1 MEDRMTIELPLAA
14 ESPRLE
20 INLRNTPLTVE
31 PSADGTAWA
40 RFVPEHG
47 EAPRHARERFAVR
60 AREAD
65 DGGPPVATLDERPV
79 DDAEKGTLRVQLPAS
94 TQLRL
99 RSRNGAMQ
107 VRDLAGRLNARTRNG
122 AINVRH
128 HRGPLRLA
136 AANGAIDLSDSVAA
150 QLEVSAAN
158 GSVNLSDIETSRLQ
172 VATSNGRV
180 RVARGRIG
188 GGTVR
193 CANGRIALQVAPLTQ
208 REPAADPAQGAGATD
223 ADAAAELPQEADP
236 ETGAGDTGHADGPRR
251 LAVYSANGPI
261 TVALP
266 EQVSATV
273 KARTLGVMRNYLGS
287 ARTRT
292 ERGVTTLQFGAGS
305 PELLVL
311 INNLRG
317 GIEVMKHADFETGR
331 RDHEE
336 EFSHHDPHHEGV
348 WFDVDFSEEFPR
360 FMRDMKEFG
369 MKFGRL
375 GEEVSREM
383 RRAFKFGGPG
393 AGRHEHRRH
402 RGYDERDDA
411 ETRAEARQEDS
422 GEQIKTV
429 LNLLQEGKI
438 SVEDAEKL
446 IAALRR

>member
-1 MEDRMTIELPLAA
+1 MTIELPVAA
-14 ESPRLE
+14 DVPRLE
-20 INLRNTPLTVE
+20 VNLRNTPLTVE
-31 PSADGTAWA
+31 PSDDHTAEA

-47 EAPRHARERFAVR
+47 EAPRHVPERFAVR
-60 AREAD
+60 TREAD
-65 DGGPPVATLDERPV
+65 EGGPPVATLDERHV
-79 DDAEKGTLRVQLPAS
+79 DDPEKGRLWLRVPAT

-99 RSRNGAMQ
+99 RSRNGALE
-107 VRDLAGRLNARTRNG
+107 VRDLAGQLNARTRNG
-122 AINVRH
+122 KIDVRR

-136 AANGAIDLSDSVAA
+136 AANGAINLCASVAA

-158 GSVNLSDIETSRLQ
+158 GSVNLDDIETPRLQ
-172 VATSNGRV
+172 VSTSNGRV
-180 RVARGRIG
+180 RLARGRIG
-188 GGTVR
+188 GGSVR
-193 CANGRIALQVAPLTQ
+193 CANGRIALQVAPLPP
-208 REPAADPAQGAGATD
+208 RER
-223 ADAAAELPQEADP
+223 DAAAELAPDAEPNAEPDTAADD
-236 ETGAGDTGHADGPRR
+236 AGPTAGTPR

-287 ARTRT
+287 ARTRS
-292 ERGVTTLQFGAGS
+292 ERGVTTLQFGSGT
-305 PELLVL
+305 PQMLLL

-317 GIEVMKHADFETGR
+317 GIEVTKHTDFETGR

-336 EFSHHDPHHEGV
+336 EFSHHDPEHEGI

-383 RRAFKFGGPG
+383 RRAFKFGAPG
-393 AGRHEHRRH
+393 ARRHEHRRRWH
-402 RGYDERDDA
+402 DEREDA
-411 ETRAEARQEDS
+411 DSGAEARQEAS
-422 GEQIKTV
+422 GEEVKTV

-438 SVEDAEKL
+438 SVEDAERL

>member
-1 MEDRMTIELPLAA
+1 MTIELPLAT

-31 PSADGTAWA
+31 PSSDGAAWA

-65 DGGPPVATLDERPV
+65 DGGPPVATLEERHVEDP
-79 DDAEKGTLRVQLPAS
+79 EKGKLRVQIPAS

-99 RSRNGAMQ
+99 RSRNGAVQ
-107 VRDLAGRLNARTRNG
+107 VRDLAGQLNARTRNG
-122 AINVRH
+122 AIDVCH

-136 AANGAIDLSDSVAA
+136 AANGAINLSDSVAA

-158 GSVNLSDIETSRLQ
+158 GSVNLSDIETPRLQ

-188 GGTVR
+188 GGSVR
-193 CANGRIALQVAPLTQ
+193 CANGRIALQVAPLPP
-208 REPAADPAQGAGATD
+208 REPAADPAPNAGATA
-223 ADAAAELPQEADP
+223 ADAAAEPPPGSDAGADP
-236 ETGAGDTGHADGPRR
+236 AGHADGQRR

-261 TVALP
+261 SVALP

-292 ERGVTTLQFGAGS
+292 ERGVTTLQFGSGA

-393 AGRHEHRRH
+393 ARGHEHRRH
-402 RGYDERDDA
+402 RGHEERDDTD
-411 ETRAEARQEDS
+411 TRAEARHEDS
-422 GEQIKTV
+422 GEEIKTV

>member
-1 MEDRMTIELPLAA
+1 MTIELPLAT

-31 PSADGTAWA
+31 PSSDGAAWA

-65 DGGPPVATLDERPV
+65 DGGPPVATLEERHVEDP
-79 DDAEKGTLRVQLPAS
+79 EKGKLRVQIPAS

-99 RSRNGAMQ
+99 RSRNGAVQ
-107 VRDLAGRLNARTRNG
+107 VRDLAGQLNARTRNG
-122 AINVRH
+122 AIDVCH

-136 AANGAIDLSDSVAA
+136 AANGAINLSDGVAA

-158 GSVNLSDIETSRLQ
+158 GSVNLSDIETPRLQ

-188 GGTVR
+188 GGSVR
-193 CANGRIALQVAPLTQ
+193 CANGRIALQVAPLPP
-208 REPAADPAQGAGATD
+208 REPAADPAPNAGATA
-223 ADAAAELPQEADP
+223 ADAVAEPPPGSDAGADP
-236 ETGAGDTGHADGPRR
+236 AGHADGQRR

-261 TVALP
+261 SVALP

-292 ERGVTTLQFGAGS
+292 ERGVTTLQFGSGA

-393 AGRHEHRRH
+393 ARGHEHRRH
-402 RGYDERDDA
+402 RGHEERDDTD
-411 ETRAEARQEDS
+411 TRAEARHEDS
-422 GEQIKTV
+422 GEEIKTV

>member
-1 MEDRMTIELPLAA
+1 MTIELPVAA
-14 ESPRLE
+14 EVPRLE
-20 INLRNTPLTVE
+20 VNLRNTPLTVE
-31 PSADGTAWA
+31 PSDDHTAEA

-47 EAPRHARERFAVR
+47 EAPRHVPERFAVR
-60 AREAD
+60 TREAD
-65 DGGPPVATLDERPV
+65 EGGPPVATLDERQV
-79 DDAEKGTLRVQLPAS
+79 DDPEKGRLWLRVPAT

-99 RSRNGAMQ
+99 RSRNGPVE
-107 VRDLAGRLNARTRNG
+107 VRGMAGQLDARTRNG
-122 AINVRH
+122 ALDVRR

-136 AANGAIDLSDSVAA
+136 AANGAIKLCDSVAA

-158 GSVNLSDIETSRLQ
+158 GSVNLDDIETPRLQ
-172 VATSNGRV
+172 VSTSNGRV
-180 RVARGRIG
+180 RLARGRIG

-193 CANGRIALQVAPLTQ
+193 CANGRIALQVVPLTS
-208 REPAADPAQGAGATD
+208 RERDAAPAADDAED
-223 ADAAAELPQEADP
+223 ADLAAESAPDAEPAD
-236 ETGAGDTGHADGPRR
+236 AGPAGGPPR

-292 ERGVTTLQFGAGS
+292 ERGVTTLQFGSGE

-317 GIEVMKHADFETGR
+317 GIEVTKHADFETGR
-331 RDHEE
+331 RDREEE
-336 EFSHHDPHHEGV
+336 EFSHHDPHHEGI

-383 RRAFKFGGPG
+383 RRAFKFGAPG
-393 AGRHEHRRH
+393 AHRQEHRR
-402 RGYDERDDA
+402 RGHDEREDA
-411 ETRAEARQEDS
+411 DSGAEARQEAS
-422 GEQIKTV
+422 GEEVKTV

-438 SVEDAEKL
+438 SVEDAERL

>member
-1 MEDRMTIELPLAA
+1 MTIELPVAA
-14 ESPRLE
+14 ELPRLE
-20 INLRNTPLTVE
+20 VNLRNTPLTVE
-31 PSADGTAWA
+31 PSDDNTAEA

-47 EAPRHARERFAVR
+47 EAPRHVPDRFAVR
-60 AREAD
+60 TREAD
-65 DGGPPVATLDERPV
+65 EGGPPVATLDERHV
-79 DDAEKGTLRVQLPAS
+79 DDPEKGRLWLRVPAT

-99 RSRNGAMQ
+99 RNRNGAVE
-107 VRDLAGRLNARTRNG
+107 VRDLAGQLYARTRNG
-122 AINVRH
+122 AIDVRR

-136 AANGAIDLSDSVAA
+136 AANGAINLSDSVAA

-158 GSVNLSDIETSRLQ
+158 GSVNLEDIETPRLQ
-172 VATSNGRV
+172 VSTSNGRV
-180 RVARGRIG
+180 RLARGRIG

-193 CANGRIALQVAPLTQ
+193 CANGRIALQVAPPAP
-208 REPAADPAQGAGATD
+208 RERGAVPAAGDAEEIG
-223 ADAAAELPQEADP
+223 ADAELAPDAEPDTAAAD
-236 ETGAGDTGHADGPRR
+236 AGPTDGTPR
-251 LAVYSANGPI
+251 LAIYSANGPI

-287 ARTRT
+287 ARSRS
-292 ERGVTTLQFGAGS
+292 ERGVTTLQFGSGA
-305 PELLVL
+305 PELLLL

-317 GIEVMKHADFETGR
+317 GIEVTKHADFETGR

-336 EFSHHDPHHEGV
+336 EFSHHDPHHEGI

-383 RRAFKFGGPG
+383 RRAFKFGAPG
-393 AGRHEHRRH
+393 GHRHERRRRWH
-402 RGYDERDDA
+402 DEREDA
-411 ETRAEARQEDS
+411 DGGTEARQEDS
-422 GEQIKTV
+422 GEEVKTV

-438 SVEDAEKL
+438 SVEDAERL

>member
-1 MEDRMTIELPLAA
+1 MKIELPVAA
-14 ESPRLE
+14 EVPRLE
-20 INLRNTPLTVE
+20 VNLRNTPLTVE
-31 PSADGTAWA
+31 PSDDATAEA

-47 EAPRHARERFAVR
+47 EAPRYVPERFAVR
-60 AREAD
+60 TREAD
-65 DGGPPVATLDERPV
+65 EGGPPVATLDERHV
-79 DDAEKGTLRVQLPAS
+79 DDPEKGRLWLRVPAT

-99 RSRNGAMQ
+99 RSRNGAVE

-122 AINVRH
+122 AIDVRR

-136 AANGAIDLSDSVAA
+136 AANGAINLCDSVAA
-150 QLEVSAAN
+150 LLEVSAAN
-158 GSVNLSDIETSRLQ
+158 GSVNLSDIETPRLQ
-172 VATSNGRV
+172 VSTSNGRV
-180 RVARGRIG
+180 RLARGRIG

-193 CANGRIALQVAPLTQ
+193 CANGRIALQVAPLTP
-208 REPAADPAQGAGATD
+208 RERASAPAEGDAE
-223 ADAAAELPQEADP
+223 ADAAAQVPPNAEPDTAAAD
-236 ETGAGDTGHADGPRR
+236 AGSGGGPPR

-266 EQVSATV
+266 EQISATV

-287 ARTRT
+287 ARTRS
-292 ERGVTTLQFGAGS
+292 ERGVTTLQFGSGA
-305 PELLVL
+305 PELLLL

-317 GIEVMKHADFETGR
+317 GIEVTKHADFETGR
-331 RDHEE
+331 RDHDE
-336 EFSHHDPHHEGV
+336 EFSHHDPHHEGI

-383 RRAFKFGGPG
+383 RRAFKFGAPG
-393 AGRHEHRRH
+393 GHRHEHRRRWH
-402 RGYDERDDA
+402 DEREEADGG
-411 ETRAEARQEDS
+411 AEARQEGS
-422 GEQIKTV
+422 SEEIKTV

-438 SVEDAEKL
+438 SVEDAERL

>member
-1 MEDRMTIELPLAA
+1 MTIELPVAA
-14 ESPRLE
+14 EAPRLE
-20 INLRNTPLTVE
+20 VNLRNTPLTVE
-31 PSADGTAWA
+31 PSDDHTAEA

-47 EAPRHARERFAVR
+47 EAPRHVPERFAVR
-60 AREAD
+60 TREAD
-65 DGGPPVATLDERPV
+65 EGGPPVATLDERHL
-79 DDAEKGTLRVQLPAS
+79 DDPEKGRLWLRVPAT

-99 RSRNGAMQ
+99 RNRNGAVE
-107 VRDLAGRLNARTRNG
+107 VRDLAGQLNARTRNG
-122 AINVRH
+122 AIDVRR

-136 AANGAIDLSDSVAA
+136 AANGAIKLAESVAS

-158 GSVNLSDIETSRLQ
+158 GSVNLDDIETPRLQ
-172 VATSNGRV
+172 VSTSNGRV
-180 RVARGRIG
+180 RLARGRIG

-193 CANGRIALQVAPLTQ
+193 CANGRIALQIAPLTPWE
-208 REPAADPAQGAGATD
+208 RAAEPAAGDADTD
-223 ADAAAELPQEADP
+223 ASAELTHDAESDTAAADAGP
-236 ETGAGDTGHADGPRR
+236 TGGTPR

-287 ARTRT
+287 ARSSS
-292 ERGVTTLQFGAGS
+292 ERGVTTLQFGSGA
-305 PELLVL
+305 PQMLLL

-317 GIEVMKHADFETGR
+317 GIEVTKHADFETGR

-336 EFSHHDPHHEGV
+336 EFSHHDPHHEGI

-383 RRAFKFGGPG
+383 RRAFKFGAPG
-393 AGRHEHRRH
+393 GHRHERRRRWH
-402 RGYDERDDA
+402 GEREDA
-411 ETRAEARQEDS
+411 DGGAEARQEDS
-422 GEQIKTV
+422 GEEVKTV

-438 SVEDAEKL
+438 SVEDAERL